1 VKLGAFGPPV
11 RAESIPWNLT
21 TEEAVDAARAGR
33 KRSNRSTK
41 DISSGRRSELELG
54 RAYRKV
60 SERHADEPDVYSTCQ
75 LLAGQ
80 CDAHADRL
88 ASFADRLASFAD
100 RYGENEDNE
109 PPELYSDLF
118 GGTRDGTL
126 GFLRDL
132 HDLYIMASEADISW
146 MLVGQAAQGARDQDL
161 FGTVSEREG
170 ETAAQLKWLKT
181 RMKQSASP
189 DPAGSE
195 AMSALPTA
203 NVQPVMPPLSADRG
217 HPRGSRTPR
226 GIGARTPST

>member
-1 VKLGAFGPPV
+1 MPSARGPEAQQQVDQGHLVGSPLGAGARKGIPEGLRATRRGARCVLDLPAARRPV
-11 RAESIPWNLT
+11 RR
-21 TEEAVDAARAGR
+21 ARRPAR
-33 KRSNRSTK
+33 
-41 DISSGRRSELELG
+41 
-54 RAYRKV
+54 V
-60 SERHADEPDVYSTCQ
+60 VRH
-75 LLAGQ
+75 
-80 CDAHADRL
+80 
-88 ASFADRLASFAD
+88 

-217 HPRGSRTPR
+217 HPRGSCTPR
-226 GIGARTPST
+226 GNGARTPST